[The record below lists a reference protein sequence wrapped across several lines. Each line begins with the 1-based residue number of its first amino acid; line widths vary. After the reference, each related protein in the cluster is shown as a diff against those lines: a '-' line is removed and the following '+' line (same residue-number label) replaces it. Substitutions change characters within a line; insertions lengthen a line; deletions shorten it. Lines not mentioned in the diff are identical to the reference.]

1 MTGLRRVLYS
11 AFFVRLFQW
20 MLVHMSFALPV
31 DRLRETGTLVA
42 FRHPHPAYPVHVLLV
57 PKRPVAS
64 LADLDPAIDA
74 GFLADLV
81 TTVQSLVD
89 ELHLPQA
96 GYRLVANG
104 GKYQD
109 FPHLH
114 FHLIS
119 DGRPEM
125 TDQG

>member
-1 MTGLRRVLYS
+1 MTGLRRILYS

-20 MLVHMSFALPV
+20 MLEHMSFALPV
-31 DRLRETGTLVA
+31 DRLRETDTLLA

-57 PKRPVAS
+57 PRRPVAS
-64 LADLDPAIDA
+64 LADLDPLVDA

-81 TTVQSLVD
+81 TTVQALVA
-89 ELHLPQA
+89 ELHLDA
-96 GYRLVANG
+96 GGYRLIANG
-104 GKYQD
+104 GSYQD

-119 DGRPEM
+119 DQSP
-125 TDQG
+125 